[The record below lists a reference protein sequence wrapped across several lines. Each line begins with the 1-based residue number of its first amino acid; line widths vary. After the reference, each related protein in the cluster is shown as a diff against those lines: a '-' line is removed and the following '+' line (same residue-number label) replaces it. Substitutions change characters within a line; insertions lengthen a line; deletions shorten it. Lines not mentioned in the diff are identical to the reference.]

1 MISVVSLI
9 DLARMFRNKYS
20 ISKLANLSISN
31 FLNVQLSTSSVTIL
45 DISLLSASIVV
56 NRILYSLTRNGLYL
70 IFLPVDGNI
79 NS

>member
-9 DLARMFRNKYS
+9 DLARMFKNKYS